1 MESLINN
8 IKNVIS
14 LDVLIYIGIALIA
27 IIVLTIIMM
36 MIRKKQ
42 ARKQLEELEL
52 MYNSIKG
59 IPLAFKLNKAVALS
73 LSLIHI

>member
-59 IPLAFKLNKAVALS
+59 IP
-73 LSLIHI
+73 